1 VQLARSWRGVVT
13 ASIVATAF
21 IVALMAVS
29 DAQADTRRISDGN
42 DVSGRLDIRR
52 ASHGHADGRLV
63 HKISTFATWG
73 NRLVRRSGTN
83 LFSLEISTDGD
94 SRPER
99 VVLMY
104 SRNGRMLAD
113 VFRFSGGTLTLI
125 GSASA
130 SKPNART
137 VRVSIRRSRLGDPGR
152 YRWSAHSQFKR
163 AGACSNFCVD
173 RAPNRGRVLHDI

>member
-13 ASIVATAF
+13 VLV
-21 IVALMAVS
+21 VALIAIT

-52 ASHGHADGRLV
+52 ASHGHSGARLV
-63 HKISTFATWG
+63 HTISTFSTWG
-73 NRLVRRSGTN
+73 ARLVRRSGNN

-94 SRPER
+94 RRPER
-99 VVLMY
+99 IVLVY
-104 SRNGRMLAD
+104 SRNGRMIAD
-113 VFRFSGGTLTLI
+113 VFRFSGGNLTLI

-130 SKPNART
+130 SRPSART
-137 VRVSIRRSRLGDPGR
+137 VRVSIRRSRLGNPGR
-152 YRWSAHSQFKR
+152 YRWSAQSQFKR

-173 RAPNRGRVLHDI
+173 RAPNTGRVLHDI